1 MISNRRG
8 NYTSIFSRPKRNS
21 VFKCLCQCSVQNAWC
36 IQIRSGTFIVVLVL
50 NYFQGHVVQED
61 DCLTLKRKALQSYKS
76 SGTTQ
81 STMLHHISDYWNFK
95 VHSLYH
101 LSPVSEQL
109 LYLITA
115 SCSLMWCYR
124 TPASVGELHQHKMCI
139 SVNYDLWTILQNLR
153 PFSY

>member
-1 MISNRRG
+1 VLYI
-8 NYTSIFSRPKRNS
+8 
-21 VFKCLCQCSVQNAWC
+21 QNAWC

-61 DCLTLKRKALQSYKS
+61 DCLTLKMKALQSYKS
-76 SGTTQ
+76 SGTTHTR

-95 VHSLYH
+95 FHSLYH

-115 SCSLMWCYR
+115 TCSFMCCYR
-124 TPASVGELHQHKMCI
+124 TLANVVELHQHKMCV

-153 PFSY
+153 LFS